1 MDAQVTYMH
10 TIKTFQDRWG
20 FLSGR
25 VLTYLNKALYSIPS
39 IQNNNVN
46 NLSWEKNPKNNQ
58 ELALGLQTISRISV
72 WRRQRKN
79 N

>member
-10 TIKTFQDRWG
+10 TIKTFQDSWG

-25 VLTYLNKALYSIPS
+25 VLTYLNKASYSIPS

-46 NLSWEKNPKNNQ
+46 NLSWEKKTQ
-58 ELALGLQTISRISV
+58 E
-72 WRRQRKN
+72 
-79 N
+79 

>member
-39 IQNNNVN
+39 IQNNNAN
-46 NLSWEKNPKNNQ
+46 NLSWEKKTQ
-58 ELALGLQTISRISV
+58 E
-72 WRRQRKN
+72 
-79 N
+79 